1 MVRLPEDRA
10 IQAVKITVLRD
21 NNERLRGEASPRWA
35 VQVHLGNPGYSLEEM
50 GVSASEV
57 EYHYLVS
64 TTTAEPTV
72 YTSLV
77 DAVSALQ
84 SLVVLQE
91 GRGYE
96 TERNP
101 SGRYTSK
108 HPENPPVIFWIED
121 ETGAVVS

>member
-1 MVRLPEDRA
+1 M
-10 IQAVKITVLRD
+10 
-21 NNERLRGEASPRWA
+21 
-35 VQVHLGNPGYSLEEM
+35 
-50 GVSASEV
+50 SASEV

-72 YTSLV
+72 YTSLA

-101 SGRYTSK
+101 SGRYMSK
-108 HPENPPVIFWIED
+108 HPENPPVIFWIEN